1 MEVEMNKKEF
11 AEKVAN
17 HEVFSNQERG
27 WLRSMADKYP
37 FSSVLTTLSVLADHA
52 YGFDTA
58 DERRA
63 AALTMCDSY
72 ALAQMLDMAVPAI
85 ETTGTA
91 PSAAH
96 ATAVRVAPAPVATS
110 APLPKKQTT
119 PIATEPDIITTTPA
133 KPAPKKQAPQRTATA
148 KPIHRVPV
156 SPTPIVEP
164 DPQPAEEDN
173 SFDILSEINTFQ
185 EVSFKT
191 APKSVILSNFLQ
203 SGPREVTE
211 KPATTLRHEQNDD
224 KKSLRNDTLIG
235 TETLAVI
242 LEKQGRFDRALAI
255 YKNLLALNPEKSSTF
270 APRIKKLES
279 IIKSKK

>member
-1 MEVEMNKKEF
+1 MVVEMNKKEF

-17 HEVFSNQERG
+17 PEAFSNQERA

-37 FSSVLTTLSVLADHA
+37 FSSVVNTLSVLADHA
-52 YGFDTA
+52 YGFDTV
-58 DERRA
+58 DKRRA
-63 AALTMCDSY
+63 TALTMCNSY
-72 ALAQMLDMAVPAI
+72 VLTQLLDMAVPAI
-85 ETTGTA
+85 ESKS
-91 PSAAH
+91 PVSSASAF
-96 ATAVRVAPAPVATS
+96 TS
-110 APLPKKQTT
+110 APLPRKQTA
-119 PIATEPDIITTTPA
+119 PIAPAPVSKPDIITPTPA
-133 KPAPKKQAPQRTATA
+133 KPVVARPAPKKPAPI
-148 KPIHRVPV
+148 P
-156 SPTPIVEP
+156 PTPAVEAT
-164 DPQPAEEDN
+164 PQPSEPDN
-173 SFDILSEINTFQ
+173 SFDILNEINTYQ

-203 SGPREVTE
+203 SGPRETTE
-211 KPATTLRHEQNDD
+211 KPATTLRQDQNDD
-224 KKSLRNDTLIG
+224 KKSLRADELVG